1 MSLDNERVRFYF
13 RNAKHIETWAALRA
27 EAAAAVHEWL
37 CSLEEDVQRL
47 SAELG
52 EDVVLQ
58 AVTSETEAWPYYR
71 LSRRNWA
78 VPGERP
84 TVAVCLQWARS
95 TTTLYEMNLPYVGLT
110 GGKDD
115 ALCVALRGSEDMKAV
130 RKRLQH
136 QVSPY
141 FLGWGRVLLPG
152 AFPEAADAY
161 RDALIDKLRAAWMEY
176 AQVVDA
182 MVQRQ
187 GAPPALAGQPS

>member
-1 MSLDNERVRFYF
+1 MNLDNERVRFYF
-13 RNAKHIETWAALRA
+13 RNAKHIETWAVLRV

-37 CSLEEDVQRL
+37 CGLEEDVQRL

-52 EDVVLQ
+52 EEVVLQ
-58 AVTSETEAWPYYR
+58 AVTSETEAWPSYR
-71 LSRRNWA
+71 LYRRNWA

-84 TVAVCLQWARS
+84 TVAVCLQWART

-115 ALCVALRGSEDMKAV
+115 ALCVALRGSEDMKAA

-141 FLGWGRVLLPG
+141 FLGWGRVLPPG

-161 RDALIDKLRAAWMEY
+161 RDALVDRRRAAWVEY
-176 AQVVDA
+176 AKLVDA
-182 MVQRQ
+182 EAARLD
-187 GAPPALAGQPS
+187 APAVSPPPS